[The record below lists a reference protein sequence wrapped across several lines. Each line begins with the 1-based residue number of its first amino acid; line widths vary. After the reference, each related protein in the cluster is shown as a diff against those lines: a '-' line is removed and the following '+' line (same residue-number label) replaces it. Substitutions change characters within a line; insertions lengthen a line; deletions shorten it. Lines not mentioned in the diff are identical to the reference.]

1 MFRNLVNRVRR
12 LFDTETGDVL
22 SVTNQGRHR
31 AANPFY
37 FAARLRAEGFGDA
50 EATAC
55 YLFTGNE
62 LETAR
67 VRALKNQE
75 DLPWCRSKQCECSDQ
90 S

>member
-22 SVTNQGRHR
+22 AVTNQGRHR

-37 FAARLRAEGFGDA
+37 FAARLRAEGDGSAAD
-50 EATAC
+50 C

-67 VRALKNQE
+67 VRAVKNPE
-75 DLPWCRSKQCECSDQ
+75 DLPWCNTKRCECSTP